1 MISSSL
7 ISFHV
12 LVERIISQERGK
24 PVDDDGMCGEEHEI
38 LVSPCSSRS
47 STTSPKLLP
56 AFFLVQ
62 PVTCCFVVKKIVIP
76 KCSLFRTPISA
87 VIFCGHGLFGDW
99 VGLVDARWRRTG
111 ASLHP
116 IDTSRWKT
124 QSRNLFSCSCPV
136 CAQASQSAAVAG
148 GR

>member
-1 MISSSL
+1 
-7 ISFHV
+7 
-12 LVERIISQERGK
+12 
-24 PVDDDGMCGEEHEI
+24 MCGEEHEI
-38 LVSPCSSRS
+38 LVSSCSSRS

-87 VIFCGHGLFGDW
+87 VIFCAHGLFGDW

-136 CAQASQSAAVAG
+136 CAPKPFKVPQLRVAG
-148 GR
+148 RVGAEWGWMPSMTVCHYERW